1 MATATMTYS
10 TLVSDVKAYLER
22 GGSTDTEVI
31 AQIPRFIQLAQERI
45 AREVKVLGTIQYVSG
60 SMVSGTSVYAKPG
73 RWRETVYINFGSGTG
88 NNTRN
93 ALLKRNYDAL
103 RAYWPDD
110 TQTSTPKYYSE
121 YGFTHFLVAPT
132 PDANYPFEMAFWE
145 LPEPISDTNQ
155 TNWLTQYAP
164 DLLLYASLLES
175 APFLK
180 TDERIAVWQG
190 MYDRAAKA
198 LGAEDLQRGT
208 DSASNPLK
216 VTP

>member
-1 MATATMTYS
+1 MATAVMTYN

-31 AQIPRFIQLAQERI
+31 AQIPRFIMLAQERI

-60 SMVSGTSVYAKPG
+60 NMASGVSVYAKPG
-73 RWRETVYINFGSGTG
+73 RWRETVHLNFGSGTG

-93 ALLKRNYDAL
+93 FLFKRNYDAL
-103 RAYWPDD
+103 RSYWPDD
-110 TQTSTPKYYSE
+110 TQTGTPAYYAE
-121 YGFTHFLVAPT
+121 YNFTHFLVVPT
-132 PDANYPFEMAFWE
+132 PNAAYPFELAYWE
-145 LPEPISDTNQ
+145 LPEPIDTGNQ

-164 DLLLYASLLES
+164 DLLLYATLLET

-180 TDERIAVWQG
+180 TDERIQVWQQ

-198 LGAEDLQRGT
+198 LGAEDAQRGT
-208 DSASNPLK
+208 DSAANPMK
-216 VTP
+216 VIP